1 MGIVG
6 IIANPASGKDIRRL
20 VAHGSSFDNN
30 EKVNIVRRVLLG
42 LDALGVGEVHYLPDS
57 YGIVP
62 RAAQTL
68 KLGLA
73 LREIEMLTM
82 GDASDSREA
91 ARHLAARGAGCIVT
105 LGGDGTNRVVV
116 QGCGD
121 IPLVPISTGTNNVF
135 PTMIEGTLA
144 GLAAALVATGSI
156 PTDGVVQ
163 RLPQLDVW
171 LGGELRDLALIDVVA
186 SRQTFIGARA
196 MWEPAHLSEIVL
208 SRVSPA
214 EIGICGLGGLLFPDA
229 AGSERG
235 VHVAVGG
242 DERHIL
248 APLAPGLIHSVP
260 IAAASLLEP
269 GARIPLRDEP
279 CIVALDGEREIELY
293 RPGHGLEI
301 AFNPHGPTSSTSPP
315 LSAPEPSPVP
325 STTNP
330 PPRPSIPSPRTRGA
344 ARRRLGEAHFYV
356 LHSQFFILHPQLHP
370 RPPTA
375 TVPHVSV
382 RPHPHRTYPH
392 PPTHRHTDT
401 LTHERTTHRHA

>member
-1 MGIVG
+1 MSIVG

-42 LDALGVGEVHYLPDS
+42 LDALGVDEVRYLPDS
-57 YGIVP
+57 YAIVP

-68 KLGLA
+68 KLGLE
-73 LREIEMLTM
+73 LRQIDMLTM

-91 ARHLAARGAGCIVT
+91 AKHLAAANAGCIVT

-121 IPLVPISTGTNNVF
+121 VPLVPISTGTNNVF

-156 PTDGVVQ
+156 PTDSVIRRV
-163 RLPQLDVW
+163 PQLDVW
-171 LGGELRDLALIDVVA
+171 LGGERRDLALIDVVA
-186 SRQTFIGARA
+186 SKQSWIGARA
-196 MWEPAHLSEIVL
+196 LWEPSHLSEIVL

-214 EIGICGLGGLLFPDA
+214 EIGICGLGGLLFPESTGLA
-229 AGSERG
+229 RG
-235 VHVAVGG
+235 VHIAIGG

-260 IAAASLLEP
+260 IAAATLLEP

-279 CIVALDGEREIELY
+279 CIVALDGEREIELF
-293 RPGHGLEI
+293 RPGHGLAI
-301 AFNPHGPTSSTSPP
+301 TFNPHGP
-315 LSAPEPSPVP
+315 
-325 STTNP
+325 
-330 PPRPSIPSPRTRGA
+330 RIIDIPAAIRAGA
-344 ARRRLGEAHFYV
+344 
-356 LHSQFFILHPQLHP
+356 
-370 RPPTA
+370 
-375 TVPHVSV
+375 
-382 RPHPHRTYPH
+382 
-392 PPTHRHTDT
+392 
-401 LTHERTTHRHA
+401 LTGAFND